1 MKLAVYGKGGV
12 GKSTIGCNLSI
23 ALAKRG
29 KRVLQIGCDPKHDS
43 TFTLAGFL
51 IPTIVDTLQE
61 KNYHYEDIWVEDVIY
76 EGYSGVDCV
85 ESGGPPAGAGCGG
98 YVVGETV
105 KLLKEINAFYE
116 YDVILFDVLG
126 DVVCGG
132 FAAPLNYSD
141 YCLIITDNGF
151 EALYAANRIVASVRE
166 KARTH
171 PLKLAGLIGNR
182 TRKRNLI
189 DKYVESC
196 PIPVLEIIP
205 IVDGIQVSRMQGQTV
220 FEIAEKEKPLSLVC
234 DFYLNIAD
242 QLLTQ
247 PEGVVP
253 IELPDQEL
261 FRLLSNTTSKSTETK
276 SNLDFM
282 LV

>member
-1 MKLAVYGKGGV
+1 MGSHESRRSAVSLV
-12 GKSTIGCNLSI
+12 VLLVVMSTSPMLIAADEVPWIG
-23 ALAKRG
+23 
-29 KRVLQIGCDPKHDS
+29 PS
-43 TFTLAGFL
+43 TFLLEEA
-51 IPTIVDTLQE
+51 IVDGFE
-61 KNYHYEDIWVEDVIY
+61 I
-76 EGYSGVDCV
+76 
-85 ESGGPPAGAGCGG
+85 ESNG
-98 YVVGETV
+98 TV
-105 KLLKEINAFYE
+105 TDAWI
-116 YDVILFDVLG
+116 VLDSDG
-126 DVVCGG
+126 
-132 FAAPLNYSD
+132 SD

-205 IVDGIQVSRMQGQTV
+205 IVDGIQMSRIQGQTV

-253 IELPDQEL
+253 TELPDQEL